1 MTETKQQPLQ
11 IHGVADEIKHLFRV
25 YSVAHT
31 MTQAEAFTQAFL
43 TLLESE
49 HESDILERLRK
60 HGIQKE
66 A

>member
-1 MTETKQQPLQ
+1 MTEPKHQPLQ

-31 MTQAEAFTQAFL
+31 MTQAETFTHMFL

-49 HESDILERLRK
+49 HEADILARLRK
-60 HGIQKE
+60 LGIHK
-66 A
+66 AA